1 MVELETVSFIFRS
14 CSILGTA
21 AGVVHQH
28 EAVCPSCGS
37 PKVRRLLFAVN
48 SPKSTIFGR
57 SIHTMPRTLDYSVLD
72 VFAEQPLAGNPL
84 AVFHDARSLS
94 TDEMQAL
101 ARETNLAETTF
112 ILPAEPEQEQQ
123 HGVRVRIFTTD
134 EELPFAGHPTL
145 GTATWL
151 HLNHPT
157 LRGADTIKLNLN
169 VGPISVTFAPTQP
182 HNTGIVATMRQNDPV
197 FGPSHAR
204 SVVAPL
210 LGLTE
215 EDLSPTHA
223 PQTVS
228 TGLPFCIVPLRS
240 IEAAQ
245 RLQVAQREAQ
255 SWLANSGAKF
265 FYCVAP
271 THSHKP
277 NTPHWQ
283 ARMQFYGGE
292 DPATGS
298 AAGCCISWLVQ
309 HGLATP
315 GRDVHIEQGI
325 QIHRPSAILARASL
339 TSGKVHDVHVSGRTI
354 PVATGRFF
362 LP

>member
-1 MVELETVSFIFRS
+1 MS
-14 CSILGTA
+14 
-21 AGVVHQH
+21 
-28 EAVCPSCGS
+28 
-37 PKVRRLLFAVN
+37 
-48 SPKSTIFGR
+48 
-57 SIHTMPRTLDYSVLD
+57 RTLDYSILD

-84 AVFHDARSLS
+84 AVFHDARTL
-94 TDEMQAL
+94 TAAEMQAL

-112 ILPAEPEQEQQ
+112 ILPADPAQEQQ
-123 HGVRVRIFTTD
+123 HGVRVRIFTTE

-151 HLNHPT
+151 HLHHPV
-157 LRGADTIKLNLN
+157 LRGAERITLQLN
-169 VGPISVTFAPTQP
+169 VGAVPVSFLAAESQP
-182 HNTGIVATMRQNDPV
+182 GSIVATMRQNDPV
-197 FGPSHAR
+197 FGASHAR
-204 SVVAPL
+204 SVIAPL
-210 LGLTE
+210 LGLAE
-215 EDLSPTHA
+215 ADLSPTHA

-240 IEAAQ
+240 VEAAG

-271 THSHKP
+271 TA
-277 NTPHWQ
+277 NAEPHTAQWH
-283 ARMQFYGGE
+283 ARMQFYNGE

-298 AAGCCISWLVQ
+298 AAGCCVSWLVQ
-309 HGLATP
+309 HGLVAP
-315 GRDVHIEQGI
+315 DAEVHIEQGI
-325 QIHRPSAILARASL
+325 EMRRPSRIVARASS
-339 TSGKVHDVHVSGRTI
+339 TAGKVHDVRVSGRTI